1 MVVVVVVV
9 GLEFT
14 PPAADAAAAA
24 AAAATDCYPDHLLRP
39 STTIAKQGHKNDA
52 GTTE

>member
-14 PPAADAAAAA
+14 PPAAAAAA